1 MNMCT
6 CPVLANLH
14 VSKFVFIRVRPHL
27 PLCHTT
33 LHVSKFVFIRVRS
46 HLPLCHTTLHVS
58 KFVFIRVRPHCHCAI
73 PLYTF
78 QNLSSSECAHTCT
91 VPYHF
96 TRFKICFHQSA
107 PTLALCHTT
116 LHVSKFVFIRVR
128 SHLHCAI
135 PLYTFQIC
143 IHQSALTLATVPYHF
158 TRFKICTHQSVL
170 TLATVTYHFASKAPT
185 PSYAS
190 TTCTSPCIISYI
202 LRTKNTRTYH
212 CAIPLCLVDDSK
224 LSLTC
229 KYEISRYLHA
239 YSCTVRRDAYVSCT
253 GHTCTDTC
261 LCAEGCTCV
270 SSSGHTCADTCLCT
284 KGCTC

>member
-1 MNMCT
+1 MSGSGQFTRFKICIHQSAPT
-6 CPVLANLH
+6 LA
-14 VSKFVFIRVRPHL
+14 
-27 PLCHTT
+27 
-33 LHVSKFVFIRVRS
+33 
-46 HLPLCHTTLHVS
+46 
-58 KFVFIRVRPHCHCAI
+58 
-73 PLYTF
+73 
-78 QNLSSSECAHTCT
+78 T

-96 TRFKICFHQSA
+96 TRFKIC
-107 PTLALCHTT
+107 L
-116 LHVSKFVFIRVR
+116 
-128 SHLHCAI
+128 
-135 PLYTFQIC
+135 
-143 IHQSALTLATVPYHF
+143 HQSALTLATVPYHF

-270 SSSGHTCADTCLCT
+270 SSSGHTCADTCL
-284 KGCTC
+284 